1 MQMEIFPTGSQVVLR
16 TLPGSAELD
25 FQQLSADFEKVCGL
39 K

>member
-1 MQMEIFPTGSQVVLR
+1 MESFPTGSQVVLR

-25 FQQLSADFEKVCGL
+25 FQELSADFEKVCGL

>member
-1 MQMEIFPTGSQVVLR
+1 MESFPTGSQVVLR

-25 FQQLSADFEKVCGL
+25 FQQLSENFEKVCGL